1 MLQCTITCIFSVLEF
16 CHGLKRGGVQKS
28 IARIDPH
35 NVLYVPNKIK
45 GKGIGYIPKHFLIFV
60 CPEVPGEIG
69 DQN

>member
-1 MLQCTITCIFSVLEF
+1 M
-16 CHGLKRGGVQKS
+16 KRVGGVQKS

-45 GKGIGYIPKHFLIFV
+45 GKGIRYIPKHFLIFV